1 MTEGMAA
8 LLIWEACAVLFAG
21 IGRYCFLAK
30 KSVGF
35 FANAK
40 PPEIRDVRAYNRAVG
55 RLWLVFA
62 VVFALLGIPLLWPD
76 SPLVLL
82 GIIGLMWAIIVVIV
96 VYLRIEQKYKK

>member
-1 MTEGMAA
+1 MNMGFWIWMVCGI
-8 LLIWEACAVLFAG
+8 LFFLIG
-21 IGRYCFLAK
+21 ISCFISK
-30 KSVGF
+30 KQVGF
-35 FANAK
+35 WANAETPK
-40 PPEIRDVRAYNRAVG
+40 MRDVRAYNRAVG

>member
-1 MTEGMAA
+1 MTEGMTA
-8 LLIWEACAVLFAG
+8 LLIWEACAALFAG
-21 IGRYCFLAK
+21 IGIYCFLAK
-30 KSVGF
+30 KPVGF

-76 SPLVLL
+76 SPGILFS
-82 GIIGLMWAIIVVIV
+82 IIGTVWEIIVVII

>member
-1 MTEGMAA
+1 MTEGMTA

-21 IGRYCFLAK
+21 IGISCFLAK
-30 KSVGF
+30 KPVGF
-35 FANAK
+35 FANAE
-40 PPEIRDVRAYNRAVG
+40 PPQIRDVKAYNRAVG

-62 VVFALLGIPLLWPD
+62 VVFALLGIPLLWLD

-82 GIIGLMWAIIVVIV
+82 GIIGLMWASIVVII

>member
-1 MTEGMAA
+1 MTEGVWA
-8 LLIWEACAVLFAG
+8 LLLWEACAVLFAG
-21 IGRYCFLAK
+21 IGIFSFLSHK
-30 KSVGF
+30 PVGF

-40 PPEIRDVRAYNRAVG
+40 PPEIRDVKAYNRAVG

-82 GIIGLMWAIIVVIV
+82 GIIGLMWAIIVVII

>member
-1 MTEGMAA
+1 MTEGMTA

-21 IGRYCFLAK
+21 IGISCFLAK
-30 KSVGF
+30 KTVGF
-35 FANAK
+35 FANAE
-40 PPEIRDVRAYNRAVG
+40 PPKIRDVKAYNRAVG

-82 GIIGLMWAIIVVIV
+82 GIIGLMWAIIVVII

>member
-1 MTEGMAA
+1 MKLKRWILAA
-8 LLIWEACAVLFAG
+8 GA
-21 IGRYCFLAK
+21 
-30 KSVGF
+30 
-35 FANAK
+35 
-40 PPEIRDVRAYNRAVG
+40 
-55 RLWLVFA
+55 LVFA